1 MIIGRF
7 AAVLDACTL
16 HPAFLRASLLWLAD
30 DHLFRPVWS
39 SAILEEYERSLLD
52 RFRNTEEKAT
62 NIRKLVAVMNAN
74 FPHANVEPPPELI
87 AAMGLPDS
95 DDNHVLAAAITAKA
109 DAIITYN
116 IKDFPVDK
124 VSPFGIE
131 IVHPD
136 RFMVNLVDLSQERA
150 LACLRRQREQMK
162 NPPYSPEDFLQR
174 YERSDLIQ
182 TATRLADLKD
192 LL

>member
-1 MIIGRF
+1 MILGRF

-30 DHLFRPVWS
+30 DHLFRPLWS
-39 SAILEEYERSLLD
+39 PSILEEYRRSLLR
-52 RFRNTEEKAT
+52 RFGDDQEKAEKAE
-62 NIRKLVAVMNAN
+62 RLVAVMDTK
-74 FPHANVEPPPELI
+74 FPFSQVTPPQSLI
-87 AAMGLPDS
+87 AALDLPDA
-95 DDNHVLAAAITAKA
+95 DDNHVLATAITAKA

-116 IKDFPVDK
+116 IKDFPTEK
-124 VSPFGIE
+124 VEPFGIE

-136 RFMVNLVDLSQERA
+136 QFMVNLIDLDQERA

-162 NPPYSPEDFLQR
+162 NPPYTPDDFLQR
-174 YERSDLIQ
+174 YQQSDLIQ
-182 TATRLADLKD
+182 TVARLSDLKD